1 MRIVVFATAA
11 FAVPSLEAL
20 VAHGHEILRCVTQP
34 DRPQGRGLV
43 RLPSPVKSAATR
55 LALPVDEPEELQGV
69 TTSLQHLQPELGV
82 VISYG
87 RLIPASYLQIPRHGM
102 LGVHPSLLPKYR
114 GASPVVWPIL
124 SGEPETGVTIF
135 RLNERLDA
143 GELLLQR
150 RVPIDPHQTAEQLS
164 DRLAGVGAE
173 LLVEA
178 VERLAQGR
186 AVFTPQ
192 DERQATSTPKLT
204 KEHGRID
211 WRQSAV
217 AIERHIRAMTP
228 WPGAYTEW
236 QGQPLKLWAAHT
248 DPRATGGGPP
258 GQILEV
264 SPEGLTVATGEGM
277 LVIEE
282 VQLASRRHMSA
293 REFLAGH
300 RLQVGECVGVHHA

>member
-1 MRIVVFATAA
+1 MRIVVFATAD

-20 VAHGHEILRCVTQP
+20 VAHGHEIIRCLTQP

-43 RLPSPVKSAATR
+43 RLPSPVKSAARR
-55 LALPVDEPEELQGV
+55 LALAVDEPQELQDYLA
-69 TTSLQHLQPELGV
+69 SLQHAQPELGV

-87 RLIPASYLQIPRHGM
+87 RLIPASSLHIPRHGM
-102 LGVHPSLLPKYR
+102 IGVHPSLLPKYR

-124 SGEPETGVTIF
+124 NGEPQTGVTIF

-143 GELLLQR
+143 GEILLQR
-150 RVPIDPHQTAEQLS
+150 RVPIDPRQTTEQLS
-164 DRLAGVGAE
+164 DRLAHVGAQ

-178 VERLAQGR
+178 VEQLAQGT

-192 DERQATSTPKLT
+192 DEQQATSTPKLT

-217 AIERHIRAMTP
+217 AIERHIRAMRP
-228 WPGAYTEW
+228 WPGAYTDW
-236 QGQPLKLWAAHT
+236 HGQPLKLWAAHVDARLT
-248 DPRATGGGPP
+248 QGVPP
-258 GQILEV
+258 GQMLEV
-264 SPEGLTVATGEGM
+264 SPEGLTVATGAGM

-282 VQLASRRHMSA
+282 LQLASRRQMSVG
-293 REFLAGH
+293 EFLAGH
-300 RLQVGECVGVHHA
+300 RVEVGEQLGCRNA